1 MKNIN
6 QRIKIYL
13 AENGVTQYSLSKK
26 LGISPSSLHT
36 QLNGS
41 HMDVHR
47 YVEICE
53 LLDVPCDYF
62 LNDEYWEDYRL

>member
-13 AENGVTQYSLSKK
+13 AENGVKQSSLSKM
-26 LGISPSSLHT
+26 LNISPSSLHT

-47 YVEICE
+47 YVKICE
-53 LLDVPCDYF
+53 LLDVPYDYF